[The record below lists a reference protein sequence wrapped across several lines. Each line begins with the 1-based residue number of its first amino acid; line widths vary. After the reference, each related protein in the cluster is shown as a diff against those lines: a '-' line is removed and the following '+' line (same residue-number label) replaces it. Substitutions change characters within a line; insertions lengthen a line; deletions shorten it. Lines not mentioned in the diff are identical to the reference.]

1 MVFQNN
7 LLAGASGVTG
17 AQAAF
22 DTTLIGNSAWY
33 DGSLDYMNSPSFSAQ
48 ADPTCFIFATWI
60 QLLDFS
66 IGSFGQYLWSAER
79 PSNYASIRISN
90 TNKLIAYSNPGQFE
104 SSMIFRDI
112 GWYHIICSY
121 KGPDDTIRMFV
132 NGNEITVTK
141 SNSNTLAS
149 NLEPVH
155 ASHTHR
161 IGAYFSGATGGT
173 LATAKSYM
181 AQTVFLDGF
190 SFQDGDVT
198 ISDFLDTFTFG
209 TNGSQ
214 FIPKTNSDLA
224 TLAGT
229 AGANSYVIDYA
240 DSSNLGNDISSKNNN
255 FTLVSMDSAN
265 QSTHTPSRTYLQLN
279 PLQKFGTADLS
290 EGNTR
295 VGVDVSDSI
304 RGTKYATTGKKYL
317 EVTLNTVNNS
327 YIGVANGS
335 NNPSSFASSNVACL
349 QKDGD
354 IYINDSPLGSGR
366 SKTFGTGDVV
376 GILIDAD
383 AKKFWQSV
391 NGTFNSLDRDS
402 SITLSASDILAGTG
416 GFDLSGLTGDD
427 GNYVLHIGNSDGTS
441 ADVSING
448 GHKAFS
454 HTPPTGYTGWAS
466 DDYTAPDFQGIDYFD
481 TTLYEGNGFNQRV
494 GDFVP
499 FTDTYT
505 VDKSAMFDDGDRRY
519 LAKTFDSGDATAT
532 SDPGGSN
539 SAKATISFWIKYN
552 RSVGSGDQYI
562 ISTANTAQTQR
573 FTVYRNEQSA
583 EDQFIINMNP
593 GPKMFKAP
601 VQSALLSEQEWSNVV
616 INVDLDNSTGAD
628 KVKMFVNGVQIT
640 SVDTTYQSASNSNYF
655 LFANE
660 DHFIGNLAPASA
672 GYTGFCL
679 DSYLAEM
686 HVIDG
691 HVKAPTDFGQV
702 DTATNRWVAKDYKTN
717 VGAYGNR
724 GFYMAFDSTF
734 ASGNGAGTDSSG
746 NGFNF
751 TESFVSG
758 GSAWATTDQFT
769 DTPSKN
775 FATWDSGRK
784 AGNTLSEGNLKVT
797 GDSGADIDSV
807 LGTLFVSSGKYY
819 WEIERDADP
828 AGSDRFRAGVA
839 IDSYPLTTS
848 MDSRTDAWGISEN
861 GQKLGGGL
869 PLTNY
874 GDATTTGDFIGVAL
888 DMDRNAIYF
897 SKNGTW
903 MNSASASGI
912 ADGTDYSKAA
922 FSNIYANVAPFVQ
935 TYDTQVATLRTASGR
950 WEGTAPTGFLEL
962 NQDNLDDTASK
973 ITAWAWIKN
982 QDSDTD
988 NHMLFDRV
996 RGVGKD
1002 LQLFASSTVAE
1013 ATDAN
1018 TLQRFLQRGAQV
1030 GNDGKVNTVN
1040 ESYTLWQW
1048 LAGDSATTGTVIP
1061 ADNPPSIASTV
1072 ITADAG
1078 HFSVGTFTGA
1088 GGSSTI
1094 GHGLSAAPEF
1104 FLVKRI
1110 GTSGSGWFVYSKST
1124 TDPNNKFLRLQGTN
1138 AEDSASGAWTPGA
1151 TTMGLNESSL
1161 NGINTSGV
1169 EHLFIAFRSVPGV
1182 CKIGTFTGN
1191 FSHDGPY
1198 IHLGFKP
1205 AWYMTKDITTVSS
1218 WYIYD
1223 SANYPFNSTSVFH
1236 TLANNSNAGGAG
1248 AFNEQDFLSDGVKN
1262 RGQNNDTNES
1272 GSTFL
1277 YLAMAEIGGNGT
1289 LPPIYSR

>member
-1 MVFQNN
+1 MVFNN
-7 LLAGASGVTG
+7 SILLGAAGQATG
-17 AQAAF
+17 QAPF
-22 DTTLIGNSAWY
+22 DPTLIGNSAWY
-33 DGSLDYMNSPSFSAQ
+33 DGSSDYMNSPSFSAQ

-66 IGSFGQYLWSAER
+66 IGSLGQYLWSAER

-90 TNKLIAYSNPGQFE
+90 TNTLVAYSNPGQFE

-121 KGPDDTIRMFV
+121 KGPDNTVRMFV
-132 NGNEITVTK
+132 NGNEITATK
-141 SNSNTLAS
+141 NANNLAS

-173 LATAKSYM
+173 LATTKSYM

-198 ISDFLDTFTFG
+198 ISDFLDTHTFG

-255 FTLVSMDSAN
+255 FTLVSMGSAN

-354 IYINDSPLGSGR
+354 IYINDSVLGSGR
-366 SKTFGTGDVV
+366 SKTFTTGDVV

-448 GHKAFS
+448 GHKSFS

-481 TTLYEGNGFNQRV
+481 ATLYEGNGQNQRV

-519 LAKTFDSGDATAT
+519 LARTYTSSDTAR
-532 SDPGGSN
+532 SSN
-539 SAKATISFWIKYN
+539 SQATISYWIKFCSNGANQWIFSASNSGQTERFLNYINDQSGQQSIYMTLDGAGAN
-552 RSVGSGDQYI
+552 RDFEI
-562 ISTANTAQTQR
+562 PIS
-573 FTVYRNEQSA
+573 
-583 EDQFIINMNP
+583 
-593 GPKMFKAP
+593 K
-601 VQSALLSEQEWSNVV
+601 LSEQEWTNIVYNIDV
-616 INVDLDNSTGAD
+616 DNSTAAD
-628 KVKMFVNGVQIT
+628 KIKCWVNGVQQT
-640 SVDTTYQSASNSNYF
+640 STDTSYQSASNADYF
-655 LFANE
+655 LFDNE
-660 DHFIGNLAPASA
+660 EHFIGNLAPASA
-672 GYTGFCL
+672 GYTVFSL
-679 DSYLAEM
+679 NSYLAEM
-686 HVIDG
+686 HVLDG
-691 HVKAPTDFGQV
+691 QLKAPTDFGQV
-702 DTATNRWVAKDYKTN
+702 DTSTNRWVPKDYKTN
-717 VGAYGNR
+717 VGTYGNR
-724 GFYMAFDSTF
+724 GFYMAFDNATGT
-734 ASGNGAGTDSSG
+734 GNGVGTDSSG

-758 GSAWATTDQFT
+758 GSAWATSDTVT
-769 DTPSKN
+769 DTPSQN
-775 FATWDSGRK
+775 FD
-784 AGNTLSEGNLKVT
+784 NL
-797 GDSGADIDSV
+797 GGA
-807 LGTLFVSSGKYY
+807 SSGSPT
-819 WEIERDADP
+819 ISDGHTLATIA
-828 AGSDRFRAGVA
+828 AGGKQIRSNFNLNAGKWYVEVDIQA
-839 IDSYPLTTS
+839 
-848 MDSRTDAWGISEN
+848 
-861 GQKLGGGL
+861 
-869 PLTNY
+869 TN
-874 GDATTTGDFIGVAL
+874 
-888 DMDRNAIYF
+888 
-897 SKNGTW
+897 
-903 MNSASASGI
+903 NSASVGLVPSRSATFANGPGRDANGGISYETDGDVFSDNVQDATAEASFAAGDVVQMAI
-912 ADGTDYSKAA
+912 DMDAKKVYFGKNNTFGGNPAAGTGGHFLPASILSDGAALITLGGYSGSQAA
-922 FSNIYANVAPFVQ
+922 TMQINYGQFLVFDGGSTTNGFKYTP
-935 TYDTQVATLRTASGR
+935 
-950 WEGTAPTGFLEL
+950 PTGFKAV

-982 QDSDTD
+982 RDATD

-996 RGVGKD
+996 RGIGKD
-1002 LQLFASSTVAE
+1002 LHSNSTAAE
-1013 ATDAN
+1013 ATNAN
-1018 TLQRFLQRGAQV
+1018 TVQRFLQRGVQV
-1030 GNDGKVNTVN
+1030 GNDAEVNTAS
-1040 ESYTLWQW
+1040 ESYVLWQW
-1048 LAGDSATTGTVIP
+1048 LLGDSATTGSTNSDGSVDTTVIA
-1061 ADNPPSIASTV
+1061 ADT
-1072 ITADAG
+1072 G
-1078 HFSVGTFTGA
+1078 HFSVVKGTT
-1088 GGSSTI
+1088 GSSGATF
-1094 GHGLSAAPEF
+1094 GHGLGAAPDLIINKDLNNSSSNWLVYNSIDGASFYLALNLTSTVSGPGSTVFGTEPTSTVFTLGSF
-1104 FLVKRI
+1104 FANV
-1110 GTSGSGWFVYSKST
+1110 
-1124 TDPNNKFLRLQGTN
+1124 
-1138 AEDSASGAWTPGA
+1138 EC
-1151 TTMGLNESSL
+1151 
-1161 NGINTSGV
+1161 INYC
-1169 EHLFIAFRSVPGV
+1169 FRSVPGV
-1182 CKIGTFTGN
+1182 CKVGQYAVNNTTDN
-1191 FSHDGPY
+1191 GPY
-1198 IHLGFKP
+1198 VSLGFKP
-1205 AWYMTKDITTVSS
+1205 RWIMFKSVSGIVS
-1218 WYIYD
+1218 QWTIYD
-1223 SANYPFNSTSVFH
+1223 SVREPFNVGDHIFTYANLTSAEQAFA
-1236 TLANNSNAGGAG
+1236 AN
-1248 AFNEQDFLSDGVKN
+1248 DIDMLSDGFKI
-1262 RGQNNDTNES
+1262 RADTNNEPNNGS
-1272 GSTFL
+1272 GKYL
-1277 YLAMAEIGGNGT
+1277 YIAMADIGGNGT
-1289 LPPIYSR
+1289 LPPIYGR